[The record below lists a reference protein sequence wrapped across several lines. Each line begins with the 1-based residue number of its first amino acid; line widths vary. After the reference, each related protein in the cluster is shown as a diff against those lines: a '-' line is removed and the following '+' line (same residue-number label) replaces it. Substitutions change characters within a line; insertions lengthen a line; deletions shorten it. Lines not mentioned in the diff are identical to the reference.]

1 MDVTE
6 ILFAAPVNATAP
18 VTPFTDCTLT
28 PAGEKLTQFA
38 SVLAGSA
45 TKIKLVALSVR
56 TATDPTD
63 NPVSASIPALLFT
76 TLTEVIDRAG
86 N

>member
-1 MDVTE
+1 MV
-6 ILFAAPVNATAP
+6 A
-18 VTPFTDCTLT
+18 
-28 PAGEKLTQFA
+28 AGEKLTQFA

-45 TKIKLVALSVR
+45 VKIKLVALSVR

-63 NPVSASIPALLFT
+63 NPVSASILALLFT
-76 TLTEVIDRAG
+76 TLTEVMDKEG